1 MNDASAKLIN
11 YRQSPRKVRLLADLV
26 RGKTAEHA
34 INLLATLPKRG
45 SEPMIKLIQ
54 SAVANSK
61 LSSREV
67 VISTIQVNSGI
78 VFKRMMPRARGRSAP
93 IRKKTSTI
101 TLGLQ
106 KRTEPKPKTKK
117 GAKAEPVAEVA
128 ATTN

>member
-1 MNDASAKLIN
+1 MADASAKLKN

-54 SAVANSK
+54 SAVANSQ

-67 VISTIQVNSGI
+67 IISGIAVNSGV

-93 IRKKTSTI
+93 IKKKSSTI
-101 TLGLQ
+101 TMTLS
-106 KRTEPKPKTKK
+106 KRPESTKK
-117 GAKAEPVAEVA
+117 VKKAVA
-128 ATTN
+128 AATN

>member
-1 MNDASAKLIN
+1 MTDASAKLKN

-45 SEPMIKLIQ
+45 SDPMIKLIQ
-54 SAVANSK
+54 SAVSNSG

-93 IRKKTSTI
+93 IRKKSSTI
-101 TLGLQ
+101 TMGLT
-106 KRTEPKPKTKK
+106 KRAEPKPKKIK
-117 GAKAEPVAEVA
+117 EKAKAVVSNIETP
-128 ATTN
+128 TN

>member
-1 MNDASAKLIN
+1 MADASAKLKN

-45 SEPMIKLIQ
+45 SEPMIKLIE
-54 SAVANSK
+54 SAVSNSG

-67 VISTIQVNSGI
+67 IISTIQVNSGV

-93 IRKKTSTI
+93 IRKKSSTI
-101 TLGLQ
+101 TMGLT
-106 KRTEPKPKTKK
+106 KRPETVKKTKGK
-117 GAKAEPVAEVA
+117 KVEAVKTEEVA
-128 ATTN
+128 TI

>member
-1 MNDASAKLIN
+1 MNDASAKLKN

-106 KRTEPKPKTKK
+106 KRQEPKPKAKK
-117 GAKAEPVAEVA
+117 GAKTEPAVEVA

>member
-1 MNDASAKLIN
+1 MADASAKLKN

-34 INLLATLPKRG
+34 INLLMTLPKRG

-54 SAVANSK
+54 SAVANSQ

-67 VISTIQVNSGI
+67 IISTIQVNSGI

-93 IRKKTSTI
+93 IKKKTSTI

-106 KRTEPKPKTKK
+106 KRSEPKEKK
-117 GAKAEPVAEVA
+117 VKAA
-128 ATTN
+128 ATTK

>member
-1 MNDASAKLIN
+1 MADASAKLKN

-54 SAVANSK
+54 SAVANST

-67 VISTIQVNSGI
+67 IISTIQVNSGI

-93 IRKKTSTI
+93 IKKKSSTI
-101 TLGLQ
+101 TLGLT
-106 KRTEPKPKTKK
+106 KRAEPKQKKAKT
-117 GAKAEPVAEVA
+117 AAVAE
-128 ATTN
+128 TN

>member
-1 MNDASAKLIN
+1 MADASAKLKN

-54 SAVANSK
+54 SAVSNSG

-67 VISTIQVNSGI
+67 LISTIQVNSGV

-93 IRKKTSTI
+93 IKKKSSTI
-101 TLGLQ
+101 TMGLT
-106 KRTEPKPKTKK
+106 KRPEPKAKKTKE
-117 GAKAEPVAEVA
+117 AA
-128 ATTN
+128 ATK

>member
-1 MNDASAKLIN
+1 MSDASAKLKN

-54 SAVANSK
+54 SAVANSA

-67 VISTIQVNSGI
+67 VISSIQVNSGI

-93 IRKKTSTI
+93 IKKKTSTI
-101 TLGLQ
+101 TMNLT
-106 KRTEPKPKTKK
+106 KRAAPTKKTKAVK
-117 GAKAEPVAEVA
+117 KEETDN
-128 ATTN
+128 ATTI

>member
-1 MNDASAKLIN
+1 MDGSAKLKN

-45 SEPMIKLIQ
+45 SDPMIKLIQ
-54 SAVANSK
+54 SAVSNTG

-67 VISTIQVNSGI
+67 LISSIQVNSGI

-93 IRKKTSTI
+93 IRKKSSTI
-101 TLGLQ
+101 TMSLT
-106 KRTEPKPKTKK
+106 KRPEGGKK
-117 GAKAEPVAEVA
+117 VKGKKDEVVTAE
-128 ATTN
+128 ATPTN

>member
-1 MNDASAKLIN
+1 MADASAKLKN

-54 SAVANSK
+54 SAVSNSA

-67 VISTIQVNSGI
+67 IISSIQVNSGV

-93 IRKKTSTI
+93 IRKKSSTI
-101 TLGLQ
+101 TMSLT
-106 KRTEPKPKTKK
+106 KRPESTKKSKAPKT
-117 GAKAEPVAEVA
+117 EVA
-128 ATTN
+128 VSTIETPTN

>member
-1 MNDASAKLIN
+1 MADASAKLKN

-61 LSSREV
+61 MSSREV
-67 VISTIQVNSGI
+67 IISTIQVNSGL

-93 IRKKTSTI
+93 IKKKTSTI
-101 TLGLQ
+101 TMGLS
-106 KRTEPKPKTKK
+106 KRPETVKK
-117 GAKAEPVAEVA
+117 VKGKKAEVA
-128 ATTN
+128 AATTN

>member
-1 MNDASAKLIN
+1 MADASAKLKN

-61 LSSREV
+61 LSSHEV
-67 VISTIQVNSGI
+67 VISTIAVNSGI

-101 TLGLQ
+101 TLGLV
-106 KRTEPKPKTKK
+106 KRTEPKPKKAKK
-117 GAKAEPVAEVA
+117 EIA
-128 ATTN
+128 ATTTN